1 MIKWLGSIMVLLAST
16 GIGLLA
22 GEKKKER
29 RNQLKELLLH
39 MKVLYGEIEY
49 GRTALPEVL
58 EIVASRNQGD
68 MTCFFEK
75 VSGELNKMQGDSFYT
90 VWCRCMESE
99 LAATSL
105 QKKDRSLLKGLGENL
120 GFLDQKM
127 QLTTITHYIMGL
139 EAAIEDA
146 EKEVNEKVKLYNM
159 LGILGGIF
167 ITIVMF

>member
-1 MIKWLGSIMVLLAST
+1 M
-16 GIGLLA
+16 
-22 GEKKKER
+22 
-29 RNQLKELLLH
+29 
-39 MKVLYGEIEY
+39 
-49 GRTALPEVL
+49 
-58 EIVASRNQGD
+58 
-68 MTCFFEK
+68 
-75 VSGELNKMQGDSFYT
+75 
-90 VWCRCMESE
+90 
-99 LAATSL
+99 
-105 QKKDRSLLKGLGENL
+105 